1 MKYQYMTEINMNK
14 MKICTD
20 EKAVFF
26 QSNKQ
31 DDFKTNDCKNTK
43 EYKLYNKFLHIID
56 TQKYLMVH
64 DIIVTQH

>member
-43 EYKLYNKFLHIID
+43 ETNCITNFC
-56 TQKYLMVH
+56 T
-64 DIIVTQH
+64 